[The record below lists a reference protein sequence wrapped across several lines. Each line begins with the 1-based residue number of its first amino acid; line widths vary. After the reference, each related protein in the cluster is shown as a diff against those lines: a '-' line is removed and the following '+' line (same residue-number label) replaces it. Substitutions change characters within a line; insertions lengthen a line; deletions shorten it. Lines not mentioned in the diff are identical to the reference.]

1 MKIHSSAA
9 VALLGLQ
16 CCSLSSAFAPAAP
29 GRATGSSTSTST
41 STALNSI
48 FMGPDRQLGQRPE
61 QPSVGTR
68 QRTGTPP
75 GYDALSRP
83 GTGTNN
89 GLARVAPPSGRGNLG
104 LKPLGDV
111 KNVDQDQRRQ
121 PRDANGVIKPTQ
133 IQGGSL
139 KTWSFPNSKVESVQ
153 VFLRTEGRPLTAKVE
168 LWQGPDNTPQ
178 QVAVYIE
185 DGCMRPFSAVIG
197 TPRDYPSSISV
208 RNTATMEFP
217 MEAILEPSREPLEV
231 YTQNT
236 LTGRIPSRTVQGG
249 AVVTIPFG
257 MPVQSVAV
265 LLRTDGRPLNAR
277 IELLQGPNN
286 NKQVMEIY
294 SEDGLDR
301 PFFTIL
307 ETPGVGNVVRVVN
320 TATMEFPITADIQP
334 YMVDEYY
341 DETEFYNSMK
351 AQNDVGK
358 SRSARDGYF
367 FLNMP

>member
-1 MKIHSSAA
+1 M
-9 VALLGLQ
+9 
-16 CCSLSSAFAPAAP
+16 
-29 GRATGSSTSTST
+29 
-41 STALNSI
+41 
-48 FMGPDRQLGQRPE
+48 
-61 QPSVGTR
+61 
-68 QRTGTPP
+68 
-75 GYDALSRP
+75 
-83 GTGTNN
+83 
-89 GLARVAPPSGRGNLG
+89 
-104 LKPLGDV
+104 GDV
-111 KNVDQDQRRQ
+111 QNVDQMQRQPQ
-121 PRDANGVIKPTQ
+121 PRDAYGGIKPVQ

-139 KTWSFPNSKVESVQ
+139 RTWSFPSSRVESVQ
-153 VFLRTEGRPLTAKVE
+153 VFLKTEGRPLTANIE

-185 DGCMRPFSAVIG
+185 DGAARPFSAVIG

-217 MEAILEPSREPLEV
+217 MEAILEPSTEPLES
-231 YTQNT
+231 YTRT
-236 LTGRIPSRTVQGG
+236 SMTGRIPSRTIQGG

-257 MPVQSVAV
+257 MSVQSVAV

-294 SEDGLDR
+294 AEDGLDR
-301 PFFTIL
+301 PFYTIL
-307 ETPGVGNVVRVVN
+307 ETPGVGNVVRIVN
-320 TATMEFPITADIQP
+320 TATMEFPITADVQP

-341 DETEFYNSMK
+341 DEAEFYDSLK
-351 AQNDVGK
+351 AQDSGK